1 LKSIEEVVK
10 LLSTGFYLL
19 IFARVI
25 LSWFSYSIQNS
36 YFALIIYL
44 VTEPILRPVRR
55 IVAPIT
61 GPFDI
66 SPLIALLLLNFI
78 EKVILRLLGVLSQ

>member
-1 LKSIEEVVK
+1 MKSIEEVVK